1 MVYLQ
6 VTLYIIAII
15 MCFSFLFYLAYKITT
30 KKDDDYLS
38 ELLKEEK

>member
-15 MCFSFLFYLAYKITT
+15 MCFSFLFYLAYKITR
-30 KKDDDYLS
+30 KDDDYLS